1 MSATS
6 NNPYIGLRP
15 FDVDESLL
23 FFGRNNQTL
32 ELLQRLH
39 QHHFVSVVGSSGS
52 GKSSL
57 IRAGLIPS
65 LKAGYLM
72 EDSDQWLIVIMKPG
86 RSPLYNLA
94 EAILSQIPEKN
105 NAVSIEALV
114 QEIMEV
120 GSEVIVHLMQQIQKD
135 TNINFFLLVDQFEE
149 LFRFAAEQKDV
160 SRQDEAIEFVNS
172 ILELAK
178 QQTVPFFVVITMRSD
193 FIGDCSLFYGLPE
206 AMNES
211 QYLVPR
217 LNRVQLKTVI
227 EGPAKLFGGKLDAS
241 LTSRILNDLGKV
253 KDELPLL
260 QHALMRLWDY
270 ETKVHQDDNLGLD
283 DYLGIG
289 GLEKALCIHAD
300 EALIGM
306 SDREL
311 FITKRMFQSL
321 TAIDSNGRKIRR
333 PVLLSQLKE
342 LTGAT
347 SEELEHI
354 IDCFIKE
361 GRSFLII
368 SVLGDSTDKIIDISH
383 ESFIRQWDKLG
394 SWVDEEGESAAYY
407 LQLVEALRLYQLK
420 KKDLLAGSELQLM
433 LDWRN
438 RFKPIAVWANRYK
451 NGFVESLAYLEASEQ
466 EQLRLIGIE
475 KARKKKQSY
484 LIYSIMGLLF
494 AMCLAAVIAT
504 TI

>member
-1 MSATS
+1 MSAAS

-300 EALIGM
+300 EAL
-306 SDREL
+306 
-311 FITKRMFQSL
+311 
-321 TAIDSNGRKIRR
+321 NGR
-333 PVLLSQLKE
+333 
-342 LTGAT
+342 A
-347 SEELEHI
+347 
-354 IDCFIKE
+354 
-361 GRSFLII
+361 
-368 SVLGDSTDKIIDISH
+368 
-383 ESFIRQWDKLG
+383 
-394 SWVDEEGESAAYY
+394 
-407 LQLVEALRLYQLK
+407 
-420 KKDLLAGSELQLM
+420 
-433 LDWRN
+433 
-438 RFKPIAVWANRYK
+438 
-451 NGFVESLAYLEASEQ
+451 SL
-466 EQLRLIGIE
+466 
-475 KARKKKQSY
+475 
-484 LIYSIMGLLF
+484 
-494 AMCLAAVIAT
+494 
-504 TI
+504 